1 MNENRIE
8 DHEVL
13 YRVVKHSYPDAF
25 IDGKPTSALFMD
37 GGGVSVDRNGERDED
52 AIIKTLKKRFR
63 DEYKTSVRIL
73 AGQCRNADT
82 FPLPRPSKN
91 NKYHGEIHESKD
103 EVQISLLKAMKL
115 AAACQEVAI

>member
-52 AIIKTLKKRFR
+52 AIIKTLKNVFGMSIKLRCVFWR
-63 DEYKTSVRIL
+63 DNVETQILSHFQDLLRTTSTTVKSMNQKMR
-73 AGQCRNADT
+73 
-82 FPLPRPSKN
+82 SKS
-91 NKYHGEIHESKD
+91 HF
-103 EVQISLLKAMKL
+103 
-115 AAACQEVAI
+115 